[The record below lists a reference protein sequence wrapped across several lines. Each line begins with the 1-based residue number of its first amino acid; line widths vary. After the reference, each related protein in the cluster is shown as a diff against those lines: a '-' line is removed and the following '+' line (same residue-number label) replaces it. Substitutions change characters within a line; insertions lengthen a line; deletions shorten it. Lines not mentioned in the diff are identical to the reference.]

1 MSLNF
6 KPPYTTIIIIIII
19 INLRPPGCQQPRE
32 CEALVPDSTRLFS
45 LQSFAEEEEEGGGE
59 AGRRAQREELGQ
71 VEVVEVEE
79 VEVEVVDVAGK
90 MLAERAVHED
100 EAEGGAGEKNVA
112 LTPGWFR

>member
-6 KPPYTTIIIIIII
+6 KPPYTTIIIIIIII

-32 CEALVPDSTRLFS
+32 CEVLVPDSTRLFS

-59 AGRRAQREELGQ
+59 AGRKVQREEL
-71 VEVVEVEE
+71 VEVEV

-90 MLAERAVHED
+90 MLVERAVHED
-100 EAEGGAGEKNVA
+100 EVEGGAGEKNVA

>member
-6 KPPYTTIIIIIII
+6 KSPYTTIIIIIS
-19 INLRPPGCQQPRE
+19 NLRPPGCQQPRE
-32 CEALVPDSTRLFS
+32 CEVLVLDSTHLFS

-71 VEVVEVEE
+71 VEVVE
-79 VEVEVVDVAGK
+79 EVVDVAGK

-100 EAEGGAGEKNVA
+100 EVEEGAGEKNVA

>member
-6 KPPYTTIIIIIII
+6 KPPYTTIIIIIIII

-59 AGRRAQREELGQ
+59 AGRKVQREELGQ
-71 VEVVEVEE
+71 VEVVEEE
-79 VEVEVVDVAGK
+79 EVVDVAGK
-90 MLAERAVHED
+90 MLVERAVHED
-100 EAEGGAGEKNVA
+100 EVEGGAGEKNVA
-112 LTPGWFR
+112 LTPGWFP

>member
-19 INLRPPGCQQPRE
+19 NLRPPGYQQPRE
-32 CEALVPDSTRLFS
+32 CEALVLDSTRLFS

-59 AGRRAQREELGQ
+59 AGRRAQREEL
-71 VEVVEVEE
+71 
-79 VEVEVVDVAGK
+79 VEVEVVDVAGM

-100 EAEGGAGEKNVA
+100 EVEGGAGEKNVA

>member
-6 KPPYTTIIIIIII
+6 KPPYTTIIIII

-32 CEALVPDSTRLFS
+32 CEALVLDSTRLFS

-59 AGRRAQREELGQ
+59 AGRKVQREEL
-71 VEVVEVEE
+71 VEVELE
-79 VEVEVVDVAGK
+79 EEVVDVAGK
-90 MLAERAVHED
+90 MLVERAVHED
-100 EAEGGAGEKNVA
+100 EVEGGAGEKSVA